1 MHNHH
6 HHHADVTFTGEDS
19 TRIGWAFWL
28 NFIFTIIEF
37 IGGWLTNSM
46 AIMADAV
53 HDLGDSLSI
62 GLAWYLSKLGHKAS
76 TEKYTYGFKRL
87 SLMGAMI
94 NGLILVLG
102 SAWVLSEAIPRLYK
116 PEMPV
121 TEGMIGLA
129 ILGILVNG
137 FAAYKLHGG
146 HSMNEKVLNWHL
158 IEDAMGWVAV
168 LVVAIVLHFVE
179 WPILDPILSIGF
191 TLFILINVVK
201 YVVQTMSLFL
211 QGVPDVSTRKAIS
224 QALLSIEHVEELH
237 HLHFWSLDGEQHVLT
252 VHIVINCSIDNQKLR
267 QLKAEVHNRLAPFSL
282 AHTTVEFELPGEP
295 CRDESD
301 HLHAHS
307 HHHEHDEL
315 NQRAKNTGKA
325 CRQLIMLT
333 AA

>member
-6 HHHADVTFTGEDS
+6 HHHADVTFSGEDS

-102 SAWVLSEAIPRLYK
+102 SAWVLSEAIPRLYN

-224 QALLSIEHVEELH
+224 QALLSMEHVEELH
-237 HLHFWSLDGEQHVLT
+237 HLHFWSLDGEQHILT

-307 HHHEHDEL
+307 HYHEHDEL
-315 NQRAKNTGKA
+315 K
-325 CRQLIMLT
+325 
-333 AA
+333 

>member
-6 HHHADVTFTGEDS
+6 HHVDTTSPKEDS

-28 NFIFTIIEF
+28 NFTFTIIEF
-37 IGGWLTNSM
+37 IGGWLTNSV

-94 NGLILVLG
+94 NGLILILG
-102 SAWVLSEAIPRLYK
+102 SIWVMSEAIPRLYN

-121 TEGMIGLA
+121 TEGMIGFA
-129 ILGILVNG
+129 ILGIMVNG
-137 FAAYKLHGG
+137 LAAYKLHGG

-191 TLFILINVVK
+191 TLFILINVVR

-211 QGVPDVSTRKAIS
+211 QGVPDVFTRKAIS
-224 QALLSIEHVEELH
+224 QALLSMEHVEELH

-252 VHIVINCSIDNQKLR
+252 VHVVINCAVDNEKLR
-267 QLKAEVHNRLAPFSL
+267 QLKAEVHKRLAPFAL

-295 CRDESD
+295 CRDEND

-307 HHHEHDEL
+307 HHHEHDEI
-315 NQRAKNTGKA
+315 N
-325 CRQLIMLT
+325 
-333 AA
+333 

>member
-1 MHNHH
+1 MHH
-6 HHHADVTFTGEDS
+6 HSHHHGEPSAHRKDS
-19 TRIGWAFWL
+19 ARIGWAFWL

-37 IGGWLTNSM
+37 IGGWLTNSV

-94 NGLILVLG
+94 NGMILIIG
-102 SAWVLSEAIPRLYK
+102 SIWVLSEAIPRLYN
-116 PEMPV
+116 PEMPM

-211 QGVPDVSTRKAIS
+211 QGVPDLATRNAIS
-224 QALLSIEHVEELH
+224 DALLGLQHVEEIH
-237 HLHFWSLDGEQHVLT
+237 HVHFWSLDGEQHVLT
-252 VHIVINCSIDNQKLR
+252 AHVVINCAIDNEKLR
-267 QLKAEVHNRLAPFSL
+267 LLKQEVLARLAPFGL
-282 AHTTVEFELPGEP
+282 AHTTIEFELPGEP

-315 NQRAKNTGKA
+315 N
-325 CRQLIMLT
+325 
-333 AA
+333 

>member
-6 HHHADVTFTGEDS
+6 HHHAYMPSSGEDS

-37 IGGWLTNSM
+37 IGGWLTNSV

-102 SAWVLSEAIPRLYK
+102 SIWVMSEAIPRLYN

-129 ILGILVNG
+129 ILGIMVNG

-191 TLFILINVVK
+191 TLFILINVVR

-211 QGVPDVSTRKAIS
+211 QGVPDVSTQKAIS
-224 QALLSIEHVEELH
+224 QALLSMEHVEELH

-252 VHIVINCSIDNQKLR
+252 VHVVINCAIDNEKLR
-267 QLKAEVHNRLAPFSL
+267 QLKGEVHKRLAPFAL

-307 HHHEHDEL
+307 HHNEHVEL
-315 NQRAKNTGKA
+315 N
-325 CRQLIMLT
+325 
-333 AA
+333 

>member
-1 MHNHH
+1 MHNHHH
-6 HHHADVTFTGEDS
+6 HHHADVTVSGEDS

-28 NFIFTIIEF
+28 NFIFTVIEF

-102 SAWVLSEAIPRLYK
+102 SAWVLSEAIPRLYN

-224 QALLSIEHVEELH
+224 QALLSMEHVEELH
-237 HLHFWSLDGEQHVLT
+237 HLHFWSLDGEQHILT

-315 NQRAKNTGKA
+315 N
-325 CRQLIMLT
+325 
-333 AA
+333 

>member
-6 HHHADVTFTGEDS
+6 HHHADMTSSGEDS
-19 TRIGWAFWL
+19 ARIGWAFWL

-37 IGGWLTNSM
+37 IGGWLTNSV

-102 SAWVLSEAIPRLYK
+102 SIWVMSEAIPRLYN

-129 ILGILVNG
+129 ILGIMVNG

-146 HSMNEKVLNWHL
+146 HTMNEKVLNWHL

-191 TLFILINVVK
+191 TLFILINVVR

-211 QGVPDVSTRKAIS
+211 QGVPDVSTQKAIS
-224 QALLSIEHVEELH
+224 RALLSMEHVEELH

-252 VHIVINCSIDNQKLR
+252 AHIVINCSIDNEKLR
-267 QLKAEVHNRLAPFSL
+267 QLKAEVHRRLAPFTL

-295 CRDESD
+295 CRDEND

-307 HHHEHDEL
+307 HHHEHVEL
-315 NQRAKNTGKA
+315 N
-325 CRQLIMLT
+325 
-333 AA
+333 

>member
-1 MHNHH
+1 MQNLHHDHSHH
-6 HHHADVTFTGEDS
+6 HGEPSAHREDS
-19 TRIGWAFWL
+19 ARIGWAFWL

-37 IGGWLTNSM
+37 IGGWLTNSV

-94 NGLILVLG
+94 NGVILVIG
-102 SAWVLSEAIPRLYK
+102 SIWVLSEAIPRLYN
-116 PEMPV
+116 PEMPM

-168 LVVAIVLHFVE
+168 LVVAIVLHFVK
-179 WPILDPILSIGF
+179 WPILDPILSICF
-191 TLFILINVVK
+191 TLFILINVVR

-211 QGVPDVSTRKAIS
+211 QGVPDLATRNAIS
-224 QALLSIEHVEELH
+224 NALLGIQHVEEIH
-237 HLHFWSLDGEQHVLT
+237 HVHFWSLDGEQHVLT
-252 VHIVINCSIDNQKLR
+252 AHVVINCAIDNEKLR
-267 QLKAEVHNRLAPFSL
+267 LLKQEVHARLSPFGL
-282 AHTTVEFELPGEP
+282 AHTTIEFELPGEP

-301 HLHAHS
+301 HLHVHS
-307 HHHEHDEL
+307 HHHEHEEI
-315 NQRAKNTGKA
+315 R
-325 CRQLIMLT
+325 
-333 AA
+333 

>member
-6 HHHADVTFTGEDS
+6 HHVDTTSSKEDS

-28 NFIFTIIEF
+28 NFTFTIIEF
-37 IGGWLTNSM
+37 IGGWLTNSV

-94 NGLILVLG
+94 NGLILILG
-102 SAWVLSEAIPRLYK
+102 SIWVMSEAIPRLYN

-129 ILGILVNG
+129 ILGIMVNG
-137 FAAYKLHGG
+137 LAAYKLHGG

-191 TLFILINVVK
+191 TLFILINVVR

-224 QALLSIEHVEELH
+224 QALLSMEHVEELH

-252 VHIVINCSIDNQKLR
+252 VHVVINCAVDNEKLR
-267 QLKAEVHNRLAPFSL
+267 QLKAEVHRRLAPFAL

-295 CRDESD
+295 CRDEND

-307 HHHEHDEL
+307 HHHEHDEI
-315 NQRAKNTGKA
+315 N
-325 CRQLIMLT
+325 
-333 AA
+333 

>member
-6 HHHADVTFTGEDS
+6 HHHADVTFSGEDS

-102 SAWVLSEAIPRLYK
+102 SAWVLSEAIPRLYN

-224 QALLSIEHVEELH
+224 QALLSMEHVEELH

-267 QLKAEVHNRLAPFSL
+267 QLKAEVHNRLAPFSI

-315 NQRAKNTGKA
+315 N
-325 CRQLIMLT
+325 
-333 AA
+333 

>member
-1 MHNHH
+1 MHH
-6 HHHADVTFTGEDS
+6 HHHGHHHCAPSASNEDS
-19 TRIGWAFWL
+19 KRIGWAFWL

-37 IGGWLTNSM
+37 IGGWLTNSV

-87 SLMGAMI
+87 SLMGAMV
-94 NGLILVLG
+94 NGVILVVG
-102 SAWVLSEAIPRLYK
+102 SVWILSEAIPRLFN

-129 ILGILVNG
+129 ILGIIVNG
-137 FAAYKLHGG
+137 VAAYKLHGG

-168 LVVAIVLHFVE
+168 LVVAIVLHFFE

-191 TLFILINVVK
+191 TLFILINVVR
-201 YVVQTMSLFL
+201 YIVQTMTLFL
-211 QGVPDVSTRKAIS
+211 QGVPDLATRNAIS
-224 QALLSIEHVEELH
+224 DALLSMPHVEEVH
-237 HLHFWSLDGEQHVLT
+237 HVHFWSLDGEQHVLT
-252 VHIVINCSIDNQKLR
+252 AHVVINCAIDNDKLR
-267 QLKAEVHNRLAPFSL
+267 LLKEDVHTRLAPYGL
-282 AHTTVEFELPGEP
+282 AHTTIEFELPGEP
-295 CRDESD
+295 CRDEND

-307 HHHEHDEL
+307 HKQEHEEL
-315 NQRAKNTGKA
+315 
-325 CRQLIMLT
+325 
-333 AA
+333 

>member
-6 HHHADVTFTGEDS
+6 HHDDTTSSKEDS

-28 NFIFTIIEF
+28 NFTFTIIEF
-37 IGGWLTNSM
+37 IGGWLTNSV

-62 GLAWYLSKLGHKAS
+62 GLAWYLSKIAHKAS

-94 NGLILVLG
+94 NGLILILG
-102 SAWVLSEAIPRLYK
+102 SIWVMSEAIPRLYN

-129 ILGILVNG
+129 ILGIMVNG
-137 FAAYKLHGG
+137 LAAYKLHGG

-191 TLFILINVVK
+191 TLFILINVVR

-224 QALLSIEHVEELH
+224 QALLSMEHVEELH

-252 VHIVINCSIDNQKLR
+252 VHVVINCAVDNEKLR
-267 QLKAEVHNRLAPFSL
+267 QLKAEVHKRLAPFAL

-295 CRDESD
+295 CRDEND

-307 HHHEHDEL
+307 HHHEHDEI
-315 NQRAKNTGKA
+315 N
-325 CRQLIMLT
+325 
-333 AA
+333 

>member
-6 HHHADVTFTGEDS
+6 HHVDTTTSSEEDS

-28 NFIFTIIEF
+28 NFTFTIIEF
-37 IGGWLTNSM
+37 IGGWLTNSV

-102 SAWVLSEAIPRLYK
+102 SIWVMSEAIPRLYN

-129 ILGILVNG
+129 ILGIVVNG

-146 HSMNEKVLNWHL
+146 RSMNEKVLNWHL
-158 IEDAMGWVAV
+158 IEDALGWVAV
-168 LVVAIVLHFVE
+168 LAVAIVLHFVE
-179 WPILDPILSIGF
+179 WPILDPILSIVF
-191 TLFILINVVK
+191 TLFILVNVVR

-211 QGVPDVSTRKAIS
+211 QGVPDLATKNAIS
-224 QALLSIEHVEELH
+224 STLLAIQHVEEIH
-237 HLHFWSLDGEQHVLT
+237 HVHLWSLDGEQHVLT
-252 VHIVINCSIDNQKLR
+252 AHVVINCAIDNEKLR
-267 QLKAEVHNRLAPFSL
+267 QLKAEVHKRLAPFEL

-307 HHHEHDEL
+307 HHHKHDEI
-315 NQRAKNTGKA
+315 NQ
-325 CRQLIMLT
+325 
-333 AA
+333 